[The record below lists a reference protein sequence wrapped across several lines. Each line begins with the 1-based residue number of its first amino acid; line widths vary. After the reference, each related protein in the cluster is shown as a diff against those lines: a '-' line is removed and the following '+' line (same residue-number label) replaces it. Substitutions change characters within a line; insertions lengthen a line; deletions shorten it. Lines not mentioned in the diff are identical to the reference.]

1 MVFWVNPFKK
11 YIKTLQCA
19 HIEEQFSKFK
29 DVFNKYN
36 NIIILGNGGSNS
48 IASHISQDYVKFH
61 NKNSLVFSDPSM
73 LTCFINDFG
82 MQNAYRKFLEY
93 YATPETLCIL
103 ISSGGESKNIV
114 NCIKHCENN
123 VIPYGILTG
132 FGITN
137 KARSIANSALWDYHV
152 DSRDYGIVECVHQ
165 IFLHG
170 VV

>member
-1 MVFWVNPFKK
+1 MNPFSN
-11 YIKTLQCA
+11 YIEALQGA

-29 DVFNKYN
+29 DAFNKYN

-48 IASHISQDYVKFH
+48 VASLVSQDYVKFH

-82 MQNAYRKFLEY
+82 MENAYCKFLQY
-93 YATPETLCIL
+93 YAKADTLCIL

-114 NCIKHCENN
+114 NCIKHCESAA
-123 VIPYGILTG
+123 ISYGILTG
-132 FGITN
+132 FSFTN
-137 KARSIANSALWDYHV
+137 KARSIANSALWDYHIN
-152 DSRDYGIVECVHQ
+152 SRDYGIVECVHQ

-170 VV
+170 VI

>member
-1 MVFWVNPFKK
+1 MNPFSN
-11 YIKTLQCA
+11 YIEALQGA

-29 DVFNKYN
+29 DAFNKYN

-48 IASHISQDYVKFH
+48 VASHISQDYVKFH

-82 MQNAYRKFLEY
+82 MENAYRKFLEY
-93 YATPETLCIL
+93 YSTPETLCIL

-114 NCIKHCENN
+114 NCIKHCENDA
-123 VIPYGILTG
+123 IPYGILTG
-132 FGITN
+132 FSLAN
-137 KARSIANSALWDYHV
+137 KARSIANSALWDYHIN
-152 DSRDYGIVECVHQ
+152 SRDYGIVECVHQ

>member
-1 MVFWVNPFKK
+1 MNPFSN
-11 YIKTLQCA
+11 YIEALQGA

-29 DVFNKYN
+29 DAFNKYN

-48 IASHISQDYVKFH
+48 VASHISQDYVKFH

-82 MQNAYRKFLEY
+82 MENAYCKFLQY
-93 YATPETLCIL
+93 YAKADTLCIL

-114 NCIKHCENN
+114 NCIKHCESAA
-123 VIPYGILTG
+123 ISYGILTG
-132 FGITN
+132 FSFTN
-137 KARSIANSALWDYHV
+137 KARSIANSALWDYHIN
-152 DSRDYGIVECVHQ
+152 SRDYGIVECVHQ

-170 VV
+170 VI